1 MKKSI
6 QLHIPE
12 PCHEN
17 WQQMT
22 PQDQGRFCNA
32 CAKAVV
38 DFSVMSDKEILNYIS
53 NASSKMCGRLDQ
65 DQLNRDIVY
74 PEFQKR
80 NWKKYWLTIAASF
93 VLLTSKLS
101 AQIKPSK
108 GTVTANPSS
117 FKNIKGKVAVT
128 MGIIAAPIPKAPDAT
143 IIKGRVVDDQNAP
156 IAGASVFIK
165 GTGIGTAAD
174 VNGEFVLKASGMKP
188 NILLFT
194 AVGFE
199 RTELF
204 LDSKTVS
211 DSVFV
216 VQMKMRQMVSG
227 EVGVIVVTQKKK
239 KSIFNIL
246 KKTEPKCSKE
256 NINQSIKIYPNPIS
270 TGSTFNISMPGVLSG
285 KYSII
290 IYDINGK
297 VISQND
303 LNENKGS
310 SIIESFQCDSRFHSG
325 VYVAKIVGEGKVYTQ
340 QFVVQ

>member
-1 MKKSI
+1 MTKSI
-6 QLHIPE
+6 QLHVPE

-22 PQDQGRFCNA
+22 PQEQGRFCKA
-32 CAKAVV
+32 CAKVVV

-53 NASSKMCGRLDQ
+53 TASGKMCGRLDQ
-65 DQLNRDIVY
+65 DQINREIFY
-74 PEFQKR
+74 PELQKKS
-80 NWKKYWLTIAASF
+80 WKKYWLTIAASF
-93 VLLTSKLS
+93 MLLSSKLS
-101 AQIKPSK
+101 AQVKPPR
-108 GTVTANPSS
+108 GTITANPSAS
-117 FKNIKGKVAVT
+117 NNTKGKVVVT
-128 MGIIAAPIPKAPDAT
+128 MGMIASPPIQASEVT
-143 IIKGRVVDDQNAP
+143 TIKGRVVDDQNVS

-165 GTGIGTAAD
+165 GTSIGTAAD

-204 LDSKTVS
+204 LDSKAVS

-216 VQMKMRQMVSG
+216 VQMKMRPMISG

-246 KKTEPKCSKE
+246 KKNESKCTNRSVV
-256 NINQSIKIYPNPIS
+256 QAMKIYPNPIAA
-270 TGSTFNISMPGVLSG
+270 GSSFNINLPGVLSG
-285 KYSII
+285 KYSIF
-290 IYDINGK
+290 IYDINGIIILQK
-297 VISQND
+297 EID
-303 LNENKGS
+303 INKGADVN
-310 SIIESFQCDSRFHSG
+310 ESFQSDERFRRGVYTAKISG
-325 VYVAKIVGEGKVYTQ
+325 VGKTYTQ